1 MSTPSSVT
9 QTALAK
15 KKVDLFEF
23 FYKYGTIMTIVILT
37 VIFAVS
43 NPSFIQTTNLINI
56 LRSISIVTIIAIGI
70 TISLTVDGFDLSVG
84 SVASLANA
92 IVISMFVWFSQ
103 DTLIAILAAI
113 GASLVVG
120 ALNSFMIVK
129 LRIPDMLMTLATMF
143 IIQGIAL
150 TYTKGATVSQNM
162 VMPDGTFAAGLI
174 SPFFAKIGQV
184 PWIILIMAV
193 IVIATHIF
201 LTYTK
206 HGRYMYMIGG
216 NKEAARL
223 SGISVYIYKVLAYLL
238 SALFAAIGGICPCF
252 KGHDIGNQF
261 RVAVFNGC
269 RCRSLHWFLRF
280 RSGKTECLWNLR
292 RCNPDRNPSK
302 WTDHDVCSILCNGYR
317 QRNSA
322 GPCTRVNLLQTK
334 TLTLPIRVRGGRCP
348 SLIFIAW
355 NRVKKE
361 SCHCEF

>member
-1 MSTPSSVT
+1 MSIPIPVT
-9 QTALAK
+9 QTAKAK
-15 KKVDLFEF
+15 KRPELFDF
-23 FYKYGTIMTIVILT
+23 LYKYGTILTIIILIG
-37 VIFAVS
+37 IFAVS
-43 NPSFIQTTNLINI
+43 NPAFIQTNNLINI

-162 VMPDGTFAAGLI
+162 VMPDGTFATGLI

-206 HGRYMYMIGG
+206 HGRYMYIIGG

-223 SGISVYIYKVLAYLL
+223 SGISVKKYKILAYLL
-238 SALFAAIGGICPCF
+238 SALLAAVGGIVLASRVMTSEINSGSPYLMDAVAAAF
-252 KGHDIGNQF
+252 IGSSVLGAGKPNAFGTFVGAVLIGILQNGLIMMSVPYYAMDIVKGT
-261 RVAVFNGC
+261 VLALALAVTYYKQK
-269 RCRSLHWFLRF
+269 H
-280 RSGKTECLWNLR
+280 
-292 RCNPDRNPSK
+292 
-302 WTDHDVCSILCNGYR
+302 
-317 QRNSA
+317 
-322 GPCTRVNLLQTK
+322 
-334 TLTLPIRVRGGRCP
+334 
-348 SLIFIAW
+348 
-355 NRVKKE
+355 
-361 SCHCEF
+361 

>member
-1 MSTPSSVT
+1 MSIPIPVT
-9 QTALAK
+9 QTAEAK
-15 KKVDLFEF
+15 KKVELFDF
-23 FYKYGTIMTIVILT
+23 FYKYGTILTIIILIG
-37 VIFAVS
+37 IFAVS
-43 NPSFIQTTNLINI
+43 NPSFIQTSNLINI

-103 DTLIAILAAI
+103 DTFIAILAAV
-113 GASLVVG
+113 GASLFVG

-162 VMPDGTFAAGLI
+162 VMPDGTFATGLI

-206 HGRYMYMIGG
+206 HGRYMYIIGG

-223 SGISVYIYKVLAYLL
+223 SGISVNKYKILAYLI
-238 SALFAAIGGICPCF
+238 SALFAAIGGIVLASRVMTSEINSGSPYLMDAVAAAF
-252 KGHDIGNQF
+252 IGSSVLGAGKPNAFGTFIGAVLIGILQNGLIMMSVPYYAMDIVKGT
-261 RVAVFNGC
+261 VLALALAVTYYKQK
-269 RCRSLHWFLRF
+269 H
-280 RSGKTECLWNLR
+280 
-292 RCNPDRNPSK
+292 
-302 WTDHDVCSILCNGYR
+302 
-317 QRNSA
+317 
-322 GPCTRVNLLQTK
+322 
-334 TLTLPIRVRGGRCP
+334 
-348 SLIFIAW
+348 
-355 NRVKKE
+355 
-361 SCHCEF
+361 

>member
-1 MSTPSSVT
+1 MKKNYYSIQQEENRMSIPIPVT
-9 QTALAK
+9 QTAKAK
-15 KKVDLFEF
+15 KKLELFDF
-23 FYKYGTIMTIVILT
+23 FYKYGTILTIIILI

-43 NPSFIQTTNLINI
+43 NPSFIQTNNLINI

-162 VMPDGTFAAGLI
+162 VMPDGTFATGLI

-206 HGRYMYMIGG
+206 HGRYMYIIGG

-223 SGISVYIYKVLAYLL
+223 SGISVNKYKILAYLL
-238 SALFAAIGGICPCF
+238 SALFAAIGGIVLASRVMTSEINSGSPYLMDAVAAAF
-252 KGHDIGNQF
+252 IGSSVLGAGKPNAFGTFVGAVLIGILQNGLIMMSVPYYAMDIVKGT
-261 RVAVFNGC
+261 VLALALAVTYYKQK
-269 RCRSLHWFLRF
+269 H
-280 RSGKTECLWNLR
+280 
-292 RCNPDRNPSK
+292 
-302 WTDHDVCSILCNGYR
+302 
-317 QRNSA
+317 
-322 GPCTRVNLLQTK
+322 
-334 TLTLPIRVRGGRCP
+334 
-348 SLIFIAW
+348 
-355 NRVKKE
+355 
-361 SCHCEF
+361 